1 MREKR
6 EQEKEKSE
14 TPKRNK
20 KKKSDTNERK
30 SKTPEGKFNC
40 LAKASE
46 VRKVLLAREP
56 LYLLYCKDNKF
67 FADNYNEFT
76 ISVSSTVELLLQ
88 EFKDVFPREIP
99 HGLPPSRGIEH
110 KIDLLLKAS
119 FPNRPIYKSNPQE
132 IEEIHKQ
139 VQDLM
144 QKGWVQESLSPCVV
158 LVILVPKK
166 DGTWRMCTNC

>member
-1 MREKR
+1 M
-6 EQEKEKSE
+6 
-14 TPKRNK
+14 
-20 KKKSDTNERK
+20 
-30 SKTPEGKFNC
+30 
-40 LAKASE
+40 
-46 VRKVLLAREP
+46 RKVLLVHEP

-67 FADNYNEFT
+67 SADNSNEFN
-76 ISVSSTVELLLQ
+76 ISVSPSVELLLQ
-88 EFKDVFPREIP
+88 EFKDVFPKEIP

-110 KIDLLLKAS
+110 QIDLLLGAS
-119 FPNRPIYKSNPQE
+119 LPNRPVYRSNPQE
-132 IEEIHKQ
+132 TKEIQKQ